1 MYHCKNRKV
10 TKILK
15 AEEDKIKYYNKIF
28 CRMATSQ
35 LASK

>member
-1 MYHCKNRKV
+1 MYHYKNTKV

-15 AEEDKIKYYNKIF
+15 TEEDKIKYYNKIF
-28 CRMATSQ
+28 CCMATSQ